1 MAKIAKKSKTQKRL
15 RMHPVHFH
23 VGMYVA
29 IAALLITAMKSSEGM
44 IATIYHDPAHGSG
57 EALEHTHLREAET
70 HIGHAQLGFARPA
83 RVSGS

>member
-1 MAKIAKKSKTQKRL
+1 MSKTKKKQSWL

-44 IATIYHDPAHGSG
+44 IAAVYNNPAHASG
-57 EALEHTHLREAET
+57 EALSHTHLREAET
-70 HIGHAQLGFARPA
+70 HIGHAQLSFARPA
-83 RVSGS
+83 RVSGT